1 MAVAARNAY
10 SRVFLIERR
19 ARGDRAPVYHSSLV
33 AGSLEQSLGDLE
45 KIEVPDPDNYG
56 SFLEIGTIRGSE
68 ERATTSL
75 SGRYAADLASTLI
88 RLAKLK
94 CDSDV
99 QIHFGACQNPASFNE
114 FDKNVVLEG
123 AAITSVSTDEL
134 GTLES
139 GDQAAVNESAEL
151 SAKAFYEVLPLK
163 FSVRGAAVV
172 TGIVSDVGIFDSIGC
187 GECDDESDGC
197 SKVYAVTDTAPG
209 SAGTPMDLLY
219 SPDGGLNWYATD
231 VDGSAAEG
239 PAGVWRLNKYVGVT
253 SDTNALYYILQTAL
267 PGLVAGTADPAFTQ
281 VSTGFV
287 ATKTPNDSWAT
298 GAKVFIAAEGGYV
311 YVMTDP
317 TAGVTVLDAGN
328 ATTEGLN
335 AVHSPDGTV
344 VLAGG
349 DSGAVVYATDGVTF
363 SLVSTAPSAQNINA
377 VWAVNKR
384 VFWVG
389 TDDGKLYLS
398 TDQGATW
405 TEKTFTGSG
414 AGSVTDIAF
423 ATESIMYVAHINA
436 TPIGRILRSYDAGY
450 SFVVMPE
457 GTSSMPTADGFNA
470 VAACKYDP
478 NLAVIGGDSDGSD
491 GVIIRGVD

>member
-88 RLAKLK
+88 RLAKIK

-114 FDKNVVLEG
+114 FDKNVILEG

-151 SAKAFYEVLPLK
+151 SAKQFYEVLPLK
-163 FSVRGAAVV
+163 FSERGAAIV
-172 TGIVSDVGIFDSIGC
+172 TGIVSDMAIFDSIGC

-197 SKVYAVTDTAPG
+197 SKVYGVTETAPG

-239 PAGVWRLNKYVGVT
+239 PAGVWRVNNYVGVT
-253 SDTNALYYILQTAL
+253 SDTNALYYILQSAL
-267 PGLVAGTADPAFTQ
+267 AGLVAGTSDPSFTQ
-281 VSTGFV
+281 VTTGFV
-287 ATKTPNDSWAT
+287 ATKTPNDSWST
-298 GAKVFIAAEGGYV
+298 GSKVFIAAEGGYV

-328 ATTEGLN
+328 ATTQGLN
-335 AVHSPDGTV
+335 AIHSPDGSV
-344 VLAGG
+344 VVAGG
-349 DSGAVVYATDGVTF
+349 DSGAVVFSTDGVTF
-363 SLVSTAPSAQNINA
+363 SLVATAPSAQNINA

-389 TDDGKLYLS
+389 TADGKLYYT

-414 AGSVTDIAF
+414 SGVVTDIAF
-423 ATESIMYVAHINA
+423 ATDSVMYLVHNTTVTA
-436 TPIGRILRSYDAGY
+436 GRVLRSYDAGY

-457 GTSSMPTADGFNA
+457 GTASMVVADGFNA
-470 VAACKYDP
+470 VAACKYDA
-478 NLAVIGGDSDGSD
+478 NLAVVGGDSDGTD
-491 GVIIRGVD
+491 GVIVRGVD